1 MVPAGCCARRAPR
14 GGFDAGAL
22 IHAKRK
28 LTLFLLSHPSLYTA
42 ALESYV
48 ALSATHCCFDGQ
60 HTSPRKC
67 VVQFAFAH
75 SLRSSSLFFARSY
88 CRCPSDTGL
97 QLRLMI
103 GLGFTAFLVAAIIVA
118 LDLKFGWSQKKG
130 GGRLKPIIN
139 AIQSLTVLIMFPAK
153 VRKREEKTQRGRDE
167 ERKRPTSCA
176 VTCVCTLLLN
186 SGIPLGSQPACIRQ
200 LTTTL

>member
-1 MVPAGCCARRAPR
+1 MCPPCAHHMCTLPL
-14 GGFDAGAL
+14 GLFDCSNRVRSLAL
-22 IHAKRK
+22 
-28 LTLFLLSHPSLYTA
+28 LPLVYST
-42 ALESYV
+42 
-48 ALSATHCCFDGQ
+48 
-60 HTSPRKC
+60 
-67 VVQFAFAH
+67 
-75 SLRSSSLFFARSY
+75 Y

-153 VRKREEKTQRGRDE
+153 VRRREEKTQRGRDE

>member
-1 MVPAGCCARRAPR
+1 MSPCRP
-14 GGFDAGAL
+14 
-22 IHAKRK
+22 H
-28 LTLFLLSHPSLYTA
+28 TA
-42 ALESYV
+42 ALMASTRPPGS
-48 ALSATHCCFDGQ
+48 ALSNLHLLT
-60 HTSPRKC
+60 R
-67 VVQFAFAH
+67 FAL
-75 SLRSSSLFFARSY
+75 LRSSSLFFARSY